1 LHKHQLI
8 TFGLLLAITSIFV
21 AQICLFNP
29 STAKNGIGVV
39 YGLGTPLQGI
49 YVSAD
54 SATVGGNGSSF
65 ALTNALGHYNMT
77 TGLVSGLYNVSTFAI
92 GYISNMVPFVNV
104 TAGHT
109 TSGIDFDLQASGGI
123 SGTVTDAVN
132 GHPINGTGLY
142 ALLSNGTGAY
152 GWFGTTGTDGKYL
165 IATNLVTGTYNVTI
179 FFPPDGYFRK
189 MTTANVTAGIETKN
203 VNLQLDRSGIITG
216 SVKAPNGTGLFDI
229 TVTAYTS
236 DFSYYGTAKTDVSGN
251 YRIATGLGTGNYT
264 LSASGDGNYTV
275 YGGIFTPISVP
286 VTAGQETSGINIELT
301 PITTPPT
308 PSGTIT
314 GRVTDQSSNPVG
326 SVRVTALGSNGTGYN
341 ETDDNG
347 YYTISSGLKTGN
359 DYNVTTSATGYYDA
373 AYPTLV
379 TVTVGQTT
387 SNINIQITA
396 KPPENFGTITG
407 TVTGDPN
414 PIIPEFQYPA
424 IAMLT
429 LVLATTAVGVLSL
442 KTRRYKNKNSS
453 HEFART

>member
-1 LHKHQLI
+1 M
-8 TFGLLLAITSIFV
+8 
-21 AQICLFNP
+21 CLFNP

-39 YGLGTPLQGI
+39 YGLGTPLQSV
-49 YVSAD
+49 YVYAD
-54 SATVGGNGSSF
+54 SATAGGNGSSS

-77 TGLVSGLYNVSTFAI
+77 TGLASGLYNVTTFAI

-123 SGTVTDAVN
+123 SGIVTDAVN

-165 IATNLVTGTYNVTI
+165 IATNLVTGTYNVSI
-179 FFPPDGYFRK
+179 FFPPDGYFRN
-189 MTTANVTAGIETKN
+189 MTTANVVAGLETQN

-229 TVTAYTS
+229 TVQAYTS
-236 DFSYYGTAKTDVSGN
+236 GFSYFGSAKTDVSGN
-251 YRIATGLGTGNYT
+251 FRIATGLGTGNYT
-264 LSASGDGNYTV
+264 VAASGDGNFTM
-275 YGGIFTPISVP
+275 YGGFLTPTPVP
-286 VTAGQETSGINIELT
+286 VTAGLETSGINMELT

-314 GRVTDQSSNPVG
+314 GRVTDQNSNPVR
-326 SVRVTALGSNGTGYN
+326 SALVTALGSNGTGHN

-347 YYTISSGLKTGN
+347 YYTISSILGTGN
-359 DYNVTTSATGYYDA
+359 DYNITASATGYYDA
-373 AYPTLV
+373 AHPTLV

-387 SNINIQITA
+387 SNINIQMTA

-414 PIIPEFQYPA
+414 VIPEFQYPTIA
-424 IAMLT
+424 ILT

-442 KTRRYKNKNSS
+442 KTRRYKNKGSS
-453 HEFART
+453 HEFAQT